1 MTYMENL
8 QNQIESTITRFMD
21 LQKAAAGISTGTG
34 LVFYDLEARAK
45 FQYPVLAPIR
55 QRMPRIGA
63 TNPMG
68 GQGLAAHWNSITNP
82 NQGSVPAEAVEGQSG
97 ALLTPTVTPKVA
109 FYKLLALDGNV
120 TWFAEWAGQGYE
132 DVRSAQQRM
141 SLDSMILAEEPRLLW
156 GNSGTTGVGLN
167 FGQPAQPT
175 GVGNATGGFMPTTA
189 NCYIAVAALT
199 LQGYQFAQAPAS
211 GGGGGGVAAVSS
223 YVKQNGDG
231 TTLTIPGGVSQM
243 SPISAAITGVTSA
256 TSLASITASVTAVP
270 GAAAYIWYVGSA
282 ANLNVCY
289 FSAITTINKATLQ
302 YLNTGGQNAGQISA
316 TVDNSAN
323 PYAFDG
329 LITQCISGGG
339 YYASYDG
346 AAMHS
351 DNAGGVTEINTALK
365 YLWDNFKISPTRI
378 YAGSGTIN
386 SLTVI
391 MLGNGSA
398 NTALSYHVALDNTPG
413 SVGNLVGAAYVGSY
427 NNRFALGAR
436 KPIPIEIHPNMPDGK
451 IFLDLEINP
460 YPTSNIPYARA
471 VRTLRDYFQVLWPAT
486 SPNWRNSI
494 FAAEMVQCYTP
505 YGLALVDN
513 VANS

>member
-1 MTYMENL
+1 MNL
-8 QNQIESTITRFMD
+8 QNQVESTIQRFMD

-63 TNPMG
+63 TNPLG

-82 NQGSVPAEAVEGQSG
+82 NQNSVPAEAAEGQSG
-97 ALLTPTVTPKVA
+97 ALITPTVTPKVA
-109 FYKLLALDGNV
+109 FYKLMALDGNV

-156 GNSGTTGVGLN
+156 GNSGTTGVGLQ

-175 GVGNATGGFMPTTA
+175 GTGSGTNGSIPSTA
-189 NCYIAVAALT
+189 NLYIAVAALSY
-199 LQGYQFAQAPAS
+199 QGWQMANAPAS
-211 GGGGGGVAAVSS
+211 AGGGGGVAAVAS
-223 YVKQNGDG
+223 YTKTNGDG
-231 TTLTIPGGVSQM
+231 TQLTMPGGVGQM
-243 SPISAAITGVTSA
+243 SPISAAITGCSSA
-256 TSLASITASVTAVP
+256 GGNGSVAAKVTAVP
-270 GAAAYIWYVGSA
+270 GAAAYIWYMGSTNSLA
-282 ANLNVCY
+282 SCY
-289 FSAITTINKATLQ
+289 FTAISTINTVTLTT
-302 YLNTGGQNAGQISA
+302 LNTSGQTAAFTGS
-316 TVDNSAN
+316 TTDNSYN

-329 LITQCISGGG
+329 LIPQAISGGG

-346 AAMHS
+346 AALHT
-351 DNAGGVTEINTALK
+351 DNAGGIVEINTALK

-386 SLTVI
+386 SINVI
-391 MLGNGSA
+391 MLANGA
-398 NTALSYHVALDNTPG
+398 NNTAFTYHVAVDNTPG
-413 SVGNLVGAAYVGSY
+413 SVGNLVGAGYVGSY

-436 KPIPIEIHPNMPDGK
+436 KPIPIEIHPNMTDGT
-451 IFLDLEINP
+451 IFMDCEINP
-460 YPTSNIPYARA
+460 YPNSNIPYARA

-486 SPNWRNSI
+486 TPSWRNSI
-494 FAAEMVQCYTP
+494 FTAEMLQLYIP
-505 YGLALVDN
+505 YGLAVLQN
-513 VANS
+513 IANS

>member
-1 MTYMENL
+1 MSNL
-8 QNQIESTITRFMD
+8 QSTIEGTIQRFMD
-21 LQKAAAGISTGTG
+21 LQKASAGISTGTG
-34 LVFYDLEARAK
+34 LTFYDLEARAK

-55 QRMPRIGA
+55 RRMPRIGA

-82 NQGSVPAEAVEGQSG
+82 NAGSVPAEASEGQSG

-120 TWFAEWAGQGYE
+120 TWFAEWAGYGYE

-141 SLDSMILAEEPRLLW
+141 SLDAMILAEEPRLLW
-156 GNSGTTGVGLN
+156 GNSGTPGVGLQ

-175 GVGNATGGFMPTTA
+175 GTGTNTGGTIASTP
-189 NCYIAVAALT
+189 NLYVAVAALSH
-199 LQGYQFAQAPAS
+199 QGWVLSNAPS
-211 GGGGGGVAAVSS
+211 NSGGGGGVAAVST

-231 TTLTIPGGVSQM
+231 TTLSFPGGVSQC
-243 SPISAAITGVTSA
+243 SVASAAITGCSA
-256 TSLASITASVTAVP
+256 AAGAGSVTATVTAIP
-270 GAAAYIWYVGSA
+270 GAAAYIWFMGSA
-282 ANLNVCY
+282 AALSSLY
-289 FSAITTINKATLQ
+289 FSQITTINKAVLTT
-302 YLNTGGQNAGQISA
+302 LNTTGQKASDISA
-316 TVDNSAN
+316 TVDNSYN

-329 LITQCISGGG
+329 LITQAISGGG

-346 AAMHS
+346 AALHS
-351 DNAGGVTEINTALK
+351 DNAGGVVEINTALK
-365 YLWDNFKISPTRI
+365 YFWDNFKTSPTRI

-391 MLGNGSA
+391 MLSA
-398 NTALSYHVALDNTPG
+398 AAAATAFEYRVGVSNTPG
-413 SVGNLVGAAYVGSY
+413 DVGNLVGAAYVGSY

-436 KPIPIEIHPNMPDGK
+436 KPIPIEIHPNMPDGH
-451 IFLDLEINP
+451 IFLDLSENP
-460 YPTSNIPYARA
+460 YPSSNIPYAYA
-471 VRTLRDYFQVLWPAT
+471 VRTLRDYFQVLWPAV

-494 FAAEMVQCYTP
+494 FAAEMCQCYIP
-505 YGLALVDN
+505 YGLGLISN